1 MFGSSGADESDDDE
15 LIQVAAIVASMERKR
30 RWGGSV
36 FGHKTYK
43 RDREGAERLLMKKY
57 FDEEPIFDEDQFRRR
72 YRMRK
77 PLFLRIV
84 EELTAANSFFKQK
97 RNAAGA
103 KGFSPIHKCT
113 AAMKM
118 LAYGHAADSVDDVL
132 MMGESTT
139 LKCVKEFV
147 QTINLVYGAEYL
159 RPPNQQ
165 EVEELMRINEARGF
179 PGMIGSIDC
188 MHWEWANCPTG
199 WAGVYKGH
207 KGKPTMILEVVASQ
221 DLRIWHAFFG
231 LPGSHNDINVLHRSP
246 VFDDLANGRA
256 PEVEFTVNGNPY
268 SMGYYLADG
277 IYPDWAT
284 LVKSVSA
291 PVSNKQK
298 IYAQRQESCRKD
310 VERTFGVLRAK
321 WKILRTPARLWNAR
335 DLNAIVR
342 ACVIL
347 HNMIIEDEKG
357 ADVVQLDNSE
367 WPGHAN
373 PPINQ
378 NRNVPAIAQLIDAY
392 NIIKSKETSTLLR
405 NDLMEH
411 IWSLYGSSSGPFAR
425 RHGN

>member
-1 MFGSSGADESDDDE
+1 MAWRYLSMSMFGSSGGDLSDDE
-15 LIQVAAIVASMERKR
+15 QLQVAAIVASMERRKPC
-30 RWGGSV
+30 WGGSV
-36 FGHKTYK
+36 FGHKIYK
-43 RDREGAERLLMKKY
+43 RDREGAERLLMQKY
-57 FDEEPIFDEDQFRRR
+57 FDEEPIFDDNQFRRR

-84 EELTAANSFFKQK
+84 DDVTAANSFFKQK

-113 AAMKM
+113 AAMRQIWW
-118 LAYGHAADSVDDVL
+118 
-132 MMGESTT
+132 MMGESTV
-139 LKCVKEFV
+139 LKSVKEFV
-147 QTINLVYGAEYL
+147 KTINLVYGDKYL
-159 RPPNQQ
+159 RPPTQQ
-165 EVEELMRINEARGF
+165 EVEEMMRANEARGF

-188 MHWEWANCPTG
+188 MHWEWANCPSG
-199 WAGVYKGH
+199 WHGMYKGH
-207 KGKPTMILEVVASQ
+207 KGKPTMILEVVASH

-246 VFDDLANGRA
+246 IFDDLANGRA
-256 PEVEFTVNGNPY
+256 PEVEFTVNGNLY
-268 SMGYYLADG
+268 TMGYYLADG

-284 LVKSVSA
+284 LVKSVSG

-321 WKILRTPARLWNAR
+321 WKILHSPARMWKTR

-367 WPGHAN
+367 WPGVAN
-373 PPINQ
+373 PPINR
-378 NRNVPAIAQLIDAY
+378 NRNVPAIDQLIDAY
-392 NIIKSKETSTLLR
+392 SFIKSKETSSLLH

-411 IWSLYGSSSGPFAR
+411 IWGLYRSSSGPFAR
-425 RHGN
+425 R